1 MTAVTRFLLLI
12 LLVGSFAALGF
23 TVPEDTVHSG
33 IAPVEDFL
41 LRTVRRIN
49 DAWLMAD
56 IEFDRAGQVVAET
69 PERIGEAIRQ
79 KTEDAVKD
87 AIRDQ
92 VNQHLG
98 GAPADPVPQTPETPP
113 VPAPAQ

>member
-1 MTAVTRFLLLI
+1 M
-12 LLVGSFAALGF
+12 
-23 TVPEDTVHSG
+23 
-33 IAPVEDFL
+33 EDFL

-113 VPAPAQ
+113 VPASAQ